1 MPHRPWLRA
10 AVGLLACIIGLH
22 LSAIGARA
30 QSADTIL
37 VNGKIVSGDAAAPV
51 RGAIAI
57 ADGKILALGDDA
69 ETRRFAG
76 PRTQV
81 VDLGGRTVIPGLID
95 SHIHGIRAALSFAT
109 EVSWIDAASLTEAL
123 ERIRAAAKA
132 AKPGAWLIV
141 SSPNGAGP
149 LRLSSP
155 LPRLTIPSTFNFIIG
170 GRCSRRWPCGLLTS
184 PATPIFPRVQSSNAT
199 PTAIR
204 PAASP
209 VASAN
214 SARSSPNCRRRATP
228 TRSPAPGS
236 SFVR

>member
-1 MPHRPWLRA
+1 MPRRPWLRA
-10 AVGLLACIIGLH
+10 AVGLLGCTIGPH

-69 ETRRFAG
+69 EMRRFAG
-76 PRTQV
+76 PGTQV

-109 EVSWIDAASLTEAL
+109 EVSWIDAATLVEAL

-132 AKPGAWLIV
+132 A
-141 SSPNGAGP
+141 N
-149 LRLSSP
+149 R
-155 LPRLTIPSTFNFIIG
+155 
-170 GRCSRRWPCGLLTS
+170 
-184 PATPIFPRVQSSNAT
+184 
-199 PTAIR
+199 
-204 PAASP
+204 
-209 VASAN
+209 
-214 SARSSPNCRRRATP
+214 AR
-228 TRSPAPGS
+228 G
-236 SFVR
+236 